1 MISKTK
7 LEKSITVKLLRIV
20 FGIYF
25 VLVLGIT
32 SAQVLFE
39 FYDSKQMISHELK
52 TVELSSISILKN
64 ALWALDSPQ
73 IESVA
78 KGMLEL
84 KIVKGLTIS
93 DEKGNNIISK
103 GVVSNHEGLF
113 FHSFLI
119 TYQLPKDI
127 AVEPVYLAEVKI
139 FSDNLIVFERIEARL
154 YSFVLSAII
163 KTTILWLLLFWAFKK
178 YLLTPLGL
186 FEKAARRISL
196 TKAKNQPISL
206 ELKDT
211 NELKLIEI
219 AFNEMLETIDQ
230 QKQQLINQEKIIVKI
245 MTQKN
250 KELEQIVD
258 TRTRELQIS
267 NNKLLT
273 LANTDPLTGLN
284 NRRYFFDLGKKL
296 LTMAHRAK
304 QPLSIIMCDIDHFK
318 TINDTYSHSIGDLV
332 LVEFAQVVS
341 ALLRESEVFAR
352 IGGEEFAII
361 AINSNV
367 ESTVSLASRI
377 HASIKNIRFD
387 DHNVDIQFTVS
398 MGIATCYADDKTINA
413 ALQRAD
419 ERLYHAKDNGRNR
432 TSF

>member
-1 MISKTK
+1 LINKIK

-25 VLVLGIT
+25 VLVLEIT

-52 TVELSSISILKN
+52 TVELSSVSALKN

-73 IESVA
+73 IESIA

-93 DEKGNNIISK
+93 DEKGHNIISK

-154 YSFVLSAII
+154 YSFVLSAIV

-186 FEKAARRISL
+186 FEKAAHRISL
-196 TKAKNQPISL
+196 TKTKNQPISL

-219 AFNEMLETIDQ
+219 AFNKMLETLDQ
-230 QKQQLINQEKIIVKI
+230 QKQEIISQEEEIVKI
-245 MTQKN
+245 VTQKN
-250 KELEQIVD
+250 EELEQIVD
-258 TRTRELQIS
+258 ARTRELQIS
-267 NNKLLT
+267 NEKLLT
-273 LANTDPLTGLN
+273 LAHTDPLTGLS
-284 NRRYFFDLGKKL
+284 NRRYFFELGEKL
-296 LTMAHRAK
+296 LAIAHRSK

-318 TINDTYSHSIGDLV
+318 IVNDTYGHSAGDLV
-332 LVEFAQVVS
+332 LVEFSKMVS

-352 IGGEEFAII
+352 MGGEEFAII
-361 AINSNV
+361 AVNSNV
-367 ESTVSLASRI
+367 ESAVKLATRI
-377 HASIKNIRFD
+377 HSSLKEIKLN
-387 DHNVDIQFTVS
+387 DHNVDIKFTIS
-398 MGIATCYADDKTINA
+398 MGVAICHEDDKSIDV

-419 ERLYHAKDNGRNR
+419 ERLYHAKENGRNR